1 LFYHGRKNN
10 QDDVRVDNFLLYQSL
25 EIINGEDIRWAI
37 ERNMHQKE
45 APCHSPQG
53 SAQNAKAA
61 ESDIGLPMKALLSY
75 WASQGTRQG

>member
-1 LFYHGRKNN
+1 MKLYHK
-10 QDDVRVDNFLLYQSL
+10 DVGGEIYRPYEGS
-25 EIINGEDIRWAI
+25 EIINGEVIRWAI
-37 ERNMHQKE
+37 EKSMHQKE